1 MSTDIRQL
9 TERELETLRL
19 VAEGLSNQQIANRLG
34 ISINTVKVHLRTVFG
49 KIGVASRTEASMY
62 AVRSGIITV
71 ERAAHQAPVEP
82 AIVIAPVPSPLEPEV
97 EPTSLEP
104 VVDRI
109 PAEPVISEVAPPASE
124 IAQSDPMLIREEAL
138 VKQEPRRN
146 EVEPN
151 RRRVPVWAIWL
162 LGTVTLLSVIP
173 LGLWATGRLER
184 ESPPT
189 PSVVA
194 GDGASRWTILPDAP
208 TPRAA
213 FAVVNLANLVYL
225 IGGENESGVLGSV
238 QRYDP
243 RSKAWADLTQKPTP
257 VTDVH
262 AAVVGGRLYVPGGRR
277 SSSPGDISRAFE
289 RYDPR
294 NETWEQLPELPQPRS
309 GYALASLE
317 GKIYLFGGWDGTSFR
332 SEVFEW
338 SPERETWRE
347 LTPMPTS
354 RAFAHAVVVEGSI
367 YVLGGENKDGLR
379 ASNEVYTPAQEGGQP
394 WSVRAPLPQARSKF
408 GGVVVLSSLIHIIGG
423 LPATAD
429 PFQYNVGTDSWE
441 PFAPSAQAIGSQP
454 GVVLIEGTIL
464 SLGGKVEPD
473 GYQDSVQAYQ
483 SLYSIFSPL
492 R

>member
-1 MSTDIRQL
+1 MSTDLRQL

-19 VAEGLSNQQIANRLG
+19 VAEGLSNQQIANQLG
-34 ISINTVKVHLRTVFG
+34 VSINTVKVHLRSVFG

-62 AVRSGIITV
+62 AVRSGIVTV
-71 ERAAHQAPVEP
+71 ERAHQAPAEP
-82 AIVIAPVPSPLEPEV
+82 TILIAPVPSPLEPA
-97 EPTSLEP
+97 
-104 VVDRI
+104 VDQS
-109 PAEPVISEVAPPASE
+109 PAEPVAPEVAPPASE
-124 IAQSDPMLIREEAL
+124 MAQSPLDYVQKEAP
-138 VKQEPRRN
+138 VVQAPRRI

-151 RRRVPVWAIWL
+151 RRRVPVWAMWL
-162 LGTVTLLSVIP
+162 LGAVTLLSLIP
-173 LGLWATGRLER
+173 LSLWATGRLER

-189 PSVVA
+189 PGVA
-194 GDGASRWTILPDAP
+194 GVATDAASRWTILPDAP
-208 TPRAA
+208 RPRAG

-243 RSKAWADLTQKPTP
+243 RSQAWADLTQKPTP
-257 VTDVH
+257 VTDIH
-262 AAVVGGRLYVPGGRR
+262 AVVVGGRLYVPGGRQ
-277 SSSPGDISRAFE
+277 SSNPGDISRAFE

-294 NETWEQLPELPQPRS
+294 SETWEQLPELPQPRS

-347 LTPMPTS
+347 LTPMPTA
-354 RAFAHAVVVEGSI
+354 RAFADAIVVEGSI
-367 YVLGGENKDGLR
+367 YVLGGENQDGLR
-379 ASNEVYTPAQEGGQP
+379 AGNEVYTPAQEGGQP
-394 WSVRAPLPQARSKF
+394 WSVRAPMPQARSKF

-429 PFQYNVGTDSWE
+429 PVKYNVGTDSWE

-473 GYQDSVQAYQ
+473 GYQDSIQAYQ